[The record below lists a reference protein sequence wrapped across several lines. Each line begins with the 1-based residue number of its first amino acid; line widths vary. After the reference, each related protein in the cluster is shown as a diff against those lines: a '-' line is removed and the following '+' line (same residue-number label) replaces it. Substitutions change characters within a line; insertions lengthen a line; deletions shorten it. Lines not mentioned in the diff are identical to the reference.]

1 MPQASSD
8 PTMAVALWLANNARD
23 WVAQT
28 TRELFDAE
36 DITQEIAVIQ
46 RHAAATLAT
55 EIEEAFTEKHL
66 QISYYLPFIEADD
79 ASIAHLDL
87 SAVDYLQIATR
98 IVEDLGCQD
107 HGERGGFCAA
117 CGFVRPHVFPCATTG
132 GN

>member
-1 MPQASSD
+1 MPQASND

-28 TRELFDAE
+28 TREIFDAE
-36 DITQEIAVIQ
+36 DMTQGIAVIQ
-46 RHAAATLAT
+46 RHTAATLAT
-55 EIEEAFTEKHL
+55 EIEDGISGEAYT
-66 QISYYLPFIEADD
+66 
-79 ASIAHLDL
+79 ASLEDCDSDL
-87 SAVDYLQIATR
+87 ATVDLVAVDYLQIATR

>member
-1 MPQASSD
+1 
-8 PTMAVALWLANNARD
+8 MAVALWLANNARD

-28 TRELFDAE
+28 TREIFDAE
-36 DITQEIAVIQ
+36 DMTQGIAVIQ
-46 RHAAATLAT
+46 RHTAATLAT
-55 EIEEAFTEKHL
+55 EIEDGISGEAYT
-66 QISYYLPFIEADD
+66 
-79 ASIAHLDL
+79 ASLEDCDSDL
-87 SAVDYLQIATR
+87 ATVDLVAVDYLQIATR